1 MKTDLDLYTDYL
13 ISSTGQTSATGLSA
27 LLENA
32 VSHDDVTRFLTHCEH
47 DSKALWK
54 QVKGDVRRIESEQG
68 LLVVDDSI
76 SEKPHSDANGLVCP
90 HYDHCKDR
98 FVNGI
103 NFVSLLYRSNGVQL
117 PVGFELVFKTL
128 QCIVKTRKECW
139 PVRRCGSERTKN
151 EMFRDLLRAAHR
163 NAVKFALVLCDSWYT
178 NAANINCVRS
188 MKKNLL
194 GAVKSNLEVALS
206 KSDRANRYAEAG
218 RFVKISTLSLN
229 PGDLR
234 GVYTKSVEQPVL
246 ICRDVFVNKDGST
259 GELHLLCTDL
269 TKSYQFILSTYQERW
284 GIEDY
289 HKSLKNNTSL
299 QKSPTRKV
307 QTQRTH
313 FFASLC
319 AYVKLE
325 RLKTG
330 ERLNHFALKGKIYV
344 KAVQAAFKEL
354 QLLKQKHEGSISFG

>member
-13 ISSTGQTSATGLSA
+13 ISSLGQTSATGLSS
-27 LLENA
+27 LLDNA
-32 VSHDDVTRFLTHCEH
+32 VSHDAVTRFLNQPDH

-54 QVKGDVRRIESEQG
+54 LVKPDVRRMESDDG
-68 LLVVDDSI
+68 LLIVDDSI
-76 SEKPHSDANGLVCP
+76 SEKPYTDSNGLICP
-90 HYDHCKDR
+90 HFDHCKNR
-98 FVNGI
+98 YVNGI

-128 QCIVKTRKECW
+128 QCIIKTRKECW
-139 PVRRCGSERTKN
+139 RSERTKN
-151 EMFRDLLRAAHR
+151 DMFRDLLRAAHK
-163 NAVKFALVLCDSWYT
+163 NAVKFAFVLSDSWFT
-178 NAANINCVRS
+178 NSENINYVLS
-188 MKKNLL
+188 IKKNMI

-206 KSDRANRYAEAG
+206 KSDRANG
-218 RFVKISTLSLN
+218 KFIKISTLSLN

-234 GVYTKSVEQPVL
+234 EVYIRSVEGPIL
-246 ICRDVFVNKDGST
+246 ICRDIFVNKDGST

-269 TKSYQFILSTYQERW
+269 TRTYQFILTTYQERW

-289 HKSLKNNTSL
+289 HKSLKNNASL
-299 QKSPTRKV
+299 QKSPTKTV

-325 RLKTG
+325 RLKIC
-330 ERLNHFALKGKIYV
+330 EKLNHFALKGKIYI
-344 KAVQAAFKEL
+344 KAIQAAFKEL
-354 QLLKQKHEGSISFG
+354 ETLKQKHQGNISFS